1 MSDNLMDIDQQA
13 VEIIRK
19 QGEFMGFFYSAFKN
33 YWYTLI
39 FILILTVLILG
50 LRYVHHKLQYSET
63 KLIINWFG
71 ILIIVNV
78 ILTYVIIIT
87 YRQVKVQPGIPGPRG
102 IQGPIGNI
110 GDSDY
115 CTQCSAKIP
124 VNDPVYQDPPVKQPL
139 LPDSFNPNNI
149 KLLTDEEIIE
159 QEDELLQQDINDPED

>member
-1 MSDNLMDIDQQA
+1 MSNNLMEMDQEA

-39 FILILTVLILG
+39 FIFILTVLILG
-50 LRYVHHKLQYSET
+50 LRYIHNKLQYSET

-71 ILIIVNV
+71 ILIIINV
-78 ILTYVIIIT
+78 ILTYVIIIV

-102 IQGPIGNI
+102 VQGPVGDIGE
-110 GDSDY
+110 SDY
-115 CTQCSAKIP
+115 CTQCNAKIP
-124 VNDPVYQDPPVKQPL
+124 VNDPIYDDPPQKQPL

-149 KLLTDEEIIE
+149 KLFTDDEVTE
-159 QEDELLQQDINDPED
+159 QETDLLEQDINNP